1 MITMPNI
8 YFGDLSEG
16 TVRELGSYTVR
27 RDEMV
32 QFARQYDPQPIH
44 TDEAS
49 AEESIFGGLIA
60 SGWYTAGICMRLLV
74 KGFLND
80 TASMGARGLETLS
93 WPRPVRP
100 GDTLTVENEI
110 LETRPSER
118 RDDRGYVQNRTRGYN
133 QNGDEAISWTATNVI
148 ARR

>member
-1 MITMPNI
+1 MPEI
-8 YFGDLSEG
+8 YFEDLSEG
-16 TVRELGSYTVR
+16 TLGELGSYTVR

-44 TDEAS
+44 TDDAS
-49 AEESIFGGLIA
+49 ASIIA

-74 KGFLND
+74 KEFLND

-118 RDDRGYVQNRTRGYN
+118 RNDRGYIRNRTRGYN
-133 QNGDEAISWTATNVI
+133 QDGDEAVSWTATNVI

>member
-1 MITMPNI
+1 MPEI
-8 YFGDLSEG
+8 YFEDLDEEEH
-16 TVRELGSYTVR
+16 RELGEYTVPK
-27 RDEMV
+27 DEMMR
-32 QFARQYDPQPIH
+32 FARRYDPQPIH
-44 TDEAS
+44 IDEA
-49 AEESIFGGLIA
+49 AAKKSIFGGIIA

-118 RDDRGYVQNRTRGYN
+118 RDDRGYIRNRTRGYN
-133 QNGDEAISWTATNVI
+133 QDGDEAISWTATNVI